1 MTFEEMLHFADRGNS
16 SIQNFLAMAINAN
29 TNYPDRLVE
38 AYKWVCISHM
48 MGDSLSPFELS
59 SFLSGGLTKEETDR
73 AHALVDEWW
82 ERKTLE
88 AHDEDTDPM
97 SINWF
102 QKLED
107 MTGLT
112 ERKARVMQEREALS
126 REELSLVMSK
136 LVGKV
141 KAQYAG
147 LPLDDLDL
155 L

>member
-1 MTFEEMLHFADRGNS
+1 
-16 SIQNFLAMAINAN
+16 
-29 TNYPDRLVE
+29 
-38 AYKWVCISHM
+38 
-48 MGDSLSPFELS
+48 
-59 SFLSGGLTKEETDR
+59 
-73 AHALVDEWW
+73 
-82 ERKTLE
+82 
-88 AHDEDTDPM
+88 M

-147 LPLDDLDL
+147 LPFDEDDLFP
-155 L
+155 